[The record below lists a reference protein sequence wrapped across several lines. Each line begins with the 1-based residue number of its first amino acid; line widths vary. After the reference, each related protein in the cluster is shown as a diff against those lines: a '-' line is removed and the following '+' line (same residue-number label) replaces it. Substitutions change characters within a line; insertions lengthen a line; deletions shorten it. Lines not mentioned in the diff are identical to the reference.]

1 MKSENLFIA
10 MALKPFI
17 ALVVFV
23 AVRIL
28 ANAVRARM
36 AEGRLKRLL
45 FTRLR

>member
-1 MKSENLFIA
+1 MNSNLFIA

-28 ANAVRARM
+28 ANAVRTRM
-36 AEGRLKRLL
+36 PDGWLKRLL

>member
-1 MKSENLFIA
+1 MKNELFIA

-28 ANAVRARM
+28 ADAVRARM
-36 AEGRLKRLL
+36 PDCRLKRLL